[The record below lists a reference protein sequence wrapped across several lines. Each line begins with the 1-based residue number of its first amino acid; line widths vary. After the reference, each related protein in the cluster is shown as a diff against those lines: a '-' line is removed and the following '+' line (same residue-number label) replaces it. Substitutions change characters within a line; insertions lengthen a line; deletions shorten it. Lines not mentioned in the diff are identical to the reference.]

1 MKPKINQKFINRD
14 MLKYLAVIPMV
25 IGHFCGYLSDG
36 MLYKDMNLATFILMQ
51 MSLFAPPIF
60 FFFITEGFRYTRS
73 RKKYAIRLLLFAFIN
88 QVPFCLANYGTLL
101 ITDFFLSL
109 NIIFTLFLGLVS
121 IVVWESKLKILPRIL
136 LIVLLDTVT
145 YLLVSEWMIFGIPIM
160 LGFHIFR
167 DTPKR
172 RFLWFLSMITLH
184 ELILGILN
192 FSGWF
197 YTGLSTLIT
206 FGAMMLAYYLI
217 FNHYNGEKGKHP
229 EFAKWFFYILYPVHL
244 LVIYIV
250 LYII

>member
-1 MKPKINQKFINRD
+1 MKPKIDHKFINRD

-25 IGHFCGYLSDG
+25 IGHFCGYLSEEI
-36 MLYKDMNLATFILMQ
+36 LYKDMNLAVFVLMQ

-73 RKKYAIRLLLFAFIN
+73 RKKYAIRLLWFAFIN
-88 QVPFCLANYGTLL
+88 QVPFCLANHGTLL
-101 ITDFFLSL
+101 TTDLFLNL
-109 NIIFTLFLGLVS
+109 NIIFTLFFGLIS
-121 IVVWESKLKILPRIL
+121 IMIWETKLNIFIRIP
-136 LIVLLDTVT
+136 LIVLLDILTFI
-145 YLLVSEWMIFGIPIM
+145 LSAEWMIFGIPIM

-184 ELILGILN
+184 ELMQGIFS

-197 YTGLSTLIT
+197 YTGLSALIT
-206 FGAMMLAYYLI
+206 FVAMMLAYYLL

-244 LVIYIV
+244 WLIYIV
-250 LYII
+250 K

>member
-1 MKPKINQKFINRD
+1 MKPKIDHKFINRD

-25 IGHFCGYLSDG
+25 IGHFCGYLSEEI
-36 MLYKDMNLATFILMQ
+36 LYKDMNLAVFVLMQ

-88 QVPFCLANYGTLL
+88 QVPFCLANHGTLL
-101 ITDFFLSL
+101 TTDLFLNL
-109 NIIFTLFLGLVS
+109 NIVFTLFFGLIS
-121 IVVWESKLKILPRIL
+121 IMIWETKLNIFIRIP
-136 LIVLLDTVT
+136 LIVLLDILTFI
-145 YLLVSEWMIFGIPIM
+145 LSAEWMIFGIPIM

-184 ELILGILN
+184 ELMQSIFS

-197 YTGLSTLIT
+197 YTGLSALIT
-206 FGAMMLAYYLI
+206 FVAMMLAYYLL

-244 LVIYIV
+244 WLIYIV
-250 LYII
+250 K